1 MEETTIM
8 KLTVRKKLFLG
19 FLAVLLLLV
28 AVAGIGFSQ
37 ISSIDSRYGRMIED
51 RVNKEMLSKDII
63 ASVSERQK
71 YARGYVIVGDDSYLA
86 GYTKANDSYKEL
98 TSELAKMGMNSEG
111 QKLVTEMNELHAQHE
126 EIIDRVVALKQ
137 QNKVE
142 EYTRLVRDECT
153 PVGELFIQ
161 KAQEF
166 VALEQKLLEQDIAE
180 LDNNIQSTKLLVV
193 LLSLLALL
201 TGVGI
206 ALMIGRAI
214 SRPVLL
220 ITHAAEQ
227 IAAGNLASADIQIK
241 NRDEIGELARHFS
254 QMKHNLQDLL
264 ERVSFHSQ
272 QVAASSEELTAS
284 SELTR
289 QTAENV
295 SQSIQDIAA
304 GAEQQVND
312 AENATRIA
320 VSISQVMQQVSMS
333 MDHAISSSIEANQ
346 TATEGNEVVA
356 KSIEQMNEINQRVSS
371 STEVVNMLGEKSK
384 EVGSIISIITEIA
397 SQTNLLALNAAIE
410 AARAGEQGRGFAVV
424 ADEVRKLAEQSAQAA
439 SQIASIIGDIQRD
452 TEKAIHV
459 MSQGD
464 VAVKEGVIMIEQ
476 AGVAFYKILAVVD
489 EVSKR
494 TQEMSG
500 QINEANNGTVSVV
513 EFIEGIAHVS
523 KMAAENT
530 QSVVASVQ
538 EQTASMEQITTASS
552 TLAEM
557 AEELQHSIR
566 KFQL

>member
-1 MEETTIM
+1 M
-8 KLTVRKKLFLG
+8 KLPVRKKLFLG

-523 KMAAENT
+523 RMAAENT

>member
-1 MEETTIM
+1 M

-28 AVAGIGFSQ
+28 AVAGIGYSQ
-37 ISSIDSRYGRMIED
+37 ISSIDSRYRTMIED
-51 RVNKEMLSKDII
+51 RINKEMLSKDII

-98 TSELAKMGMNSEG
+98 TSELSKMGMNSEG

-153 PVGELFIQ
+153 PVGEMFIQ

-180 LDNNIQSTKLLVV
+180 LDSNIQSTKLLVI

-206 ALMIGRAI
+206 ALMIGHAI

-295 SQSIQDIAA
+295 SQSIQDISA

-312 AENATRIA
+312 AENATQIA

-333 MDHAISSSIEANQ
+333 MDHAISSSVEANK

-476 AGVAFYKILAVVD
+476 AGVAFYKILGVVD

-523 KMAAENT
+523 RMAAENT

>member
-28 AVAGIGFSQ
+28 AVAGIGYSQ
-37 ISSIDSRYGRMIED
+37 ISSIDSRYRTMIED
-51 RVNKEMLSKDII
+51 RINKEMLSKDII

-98 TSELAKMGMNSEG
+98 TSELSKMGMNSEG

-153 PVGELFIQ
+153 PVGEMFIQ

-180 LDNNIQSTKLLVV
+180 LDSNIQSTKLLVI

-206 ALMIGRAI
+206 ALMIGHAI

-295 SQSIQDIAA
+295 SQSIQDISA

-312 AENATRIA
+312 AENATQIA

-333 MDHAISSSIEANQ
+333 MDHAISSSVEANK

-476 AGVAFYKILAVVD
+476 AGVAFYKILGVVD

-523 KMAAENT
+523 RMAAENT

>member
-8 KLTVRKKLFLG
+8 KLTVRRKLFLG

-37 ISSIDSRYGRMIED
+37 ISSIDSRYGRIIED
-51 RVNKEMLSKDII
+51 RIHKEMLSKDII

-71 YARGYVIVGDDSYLA
+71 YARGYVIVGDGSYLT
-86 GYTKANDSYKEL
+86 GYSKANDRYKEL
-98 TSELAKMGMNSEG
+98 TAELFRLGMTSEG
-111 QKLVTEMNELHAQHE
+111 QKLVTEMNELHTQHE

-166 VALEQKLLEQDIAE
+166 VSLEQKLLEQDIVE
-180 LDNNIQSTKLLVV
+180 LERGIQSTKLLVV
-193 LLSLLALL
+193 LLSALALL

-206 ALMIGRAI
+206 AFMIGRAI
-214 SRPVLL
+214 SHPVLL
-220 ITHAAEQ
+220 ITQAAEQ
-227 IAAGNLASADIQIK
+227 IAAGNLAQADISIK
-241 NRDEIGELARHFS
+241 NRDEIGELARHFI

-272 QVAASSEELTAS
+272 QVAASSEELIAS
-284 SELTR
+284 SELTH
-289 QTAENV
+289 QTAEHV
-295 SQSIQDIAA
+295 SQSIQGIAA

-312 AENATRIA
+312 AENATQLA
-320 VSISQVMQQVSMS
+320 VSISQVMQQVSTS
-333 MDHAISSSIEANQ
+333 MEHAISSSVEANK

-356 KSIEQMNEINQRVSS
+356 KSIEQMKEINERVSS

-384 EVGSIISIITEIA
+384 EVGSIVSIITEIA

-464 VAVKEGVIMIEQ
+464 VAVQEGVIMIEQ
-476 AGVAFYKILAVVD
+476 AGVAFHKILGVVD

-500 QINEANNGTVSVV
+500 QINKANDGTVSVV
-513 EFIEGIAHVS
+513 EFIEGISHVS
-523 KMAAENT
+523 RMAAENT

>member
-1 MEETTIM
+1 M
-8 KLTVRKKLFLG
+8 
-19 FLAVLLLLV
+19 LLLLV
-28 AVAGIGFSQ
+28 AVAGIGYSQ
-37 ISSIDSRYGRMIED
+37 ISSIDSRYRTMIED
-51 RVNKEMLSKDII
+51 RINKEMLSKDII

-98 TSELAKMGMNSEG
+98 TSELSKMGMNSEG

-126 EIIDRVVALKQ
+126 EIIDRVVALKK

-142 EYTRLVRDECT
+142 EYTRLVKDECT
-153 PVGELFIQ
+153 PVGEMFIQ

-166 VALEQKLLEQDIAE
+166 VALEQKLLDLEIAE
-180 LDNNIQSTKLLVV
+180 LDSNIQSTKLLVV

-312 AENATRIA
+312 AENATQIA

-333 MDHAISSSIEANQ
+333 MNHAINSSVEANK

-476 AGVAFYKILAVVD
+476 AGVAFYKILGVVD

-523 KMAAENT
+523 RMAAENT